1 MVTIRTKK
9 IATATT
15 PTPHYPITNVVSIV
29 RGLGP
34 SSTKLGM
41 ALAKV
46 HCLSCFQQFSIPFHS
61 ATPNCSQS
69 HVSTHDIIPGSGG
82 NTFHQAITT
91 GLNEEYSRSPRWTRG
106 SPRMLLV
113 LVRESES
120 HRGEILTLLAK
131 IKKDHW

>member
-61 ATPNCSQS
+61 ATPIAHNHMSQ
-69 HVSTHDIIPGSGG
+69 HMTLYPV
-82 NTFHQAITT
+82 
-91 GLNEEYSRSPRWTRG
+91 LEETRS
-106 SPRMLLV
+106 
-113 LVRESES
+113 
-120 HRGEILTLLAK
+120 
-131 IKKDHW
+131 IKQLPPE